1 MHSAAEDYQ
10 PERPRKQ
17 ESAAADDVAKDL
29 RFKDSQPQEEE

>member
-17 ESAAADDVAKDL
+17 ESAATEDVAKDL
-29 RFKDSQPQEEE
+29 RFKDNQMKEEE